1 MKKGVKIVG
10 IILGII
16 ILLGIIFFAIDYNRA
31 KNNEQPM
38 FCVQIDEANDGG
50 TKIYLGLG
58 YKVIDF
64 NTLSGFD
71 DVKIATWLMN
81 YEDFNDEI
89 KKYNEEFEKKQYLE
103 EKNISSIEIKET
115 GLSSEKP
122 AKSYTL
128 NQDEMYELAKLIDS
142 LTFSEETCDG
152 MSDYFIVCTDEQELK
167 SYGIELYSDTT
178 HITSAGAGEAVLN
191 DEQREQVNELLKNLE
206 A

>member
-1 MKKGVKIVG
+1 MKKIVKIIEV
-10 IILGII
+10 IIGII

-38 FCVQIDEANDGG
+38 FCVQID
-50 TKIYLGLG
+50 
-58 YKVIDF
+58 
-64 NTLSGFD
+64 
-71 DVKIATWLMN
+71 
-81 YEDFNDEI
+81 NDEI